1 MNSNNN
7 TCKQEEPLSK
17 IQRLTL
23 INQYKILAELDK
35 ENRKQYEEF
44 IEILSSGYTVFYDT
58 LTEWIS
64 DEMNEEEGEFV
75 LDVLDLY
82 CAVEVYEYRNGKLD
96 NLKNTKFKGFDG
108 NHEFKQMI
116 FTRFLIFKQ
125 NKFSELLSLA
135 KETDNFNSHGR
146 MCHIYEPIINRWKEN
161 FGSAWPVKKEDF
173 EKIFEKEG

>member
-1 MNSNNN
+1 MEKSMD
-7 TCKQEEPLSK
+7 KQ
-17 IQRLTL
+17 QRLIL
-23 INQYKILAELDK
+23 INQYKILTQLDK
-35 ENRKQYEEF
+35 DNKKQYEEY
-44 IEILSSGYTVFYDT
+44 IEILSSGYTIFYDT

-64 DEMNEEEGEFV
+64 DEMEEKECDFV

-82 CAVEVYEYRNGKLD
+82 CAVEVYEYRNGRLK

-108 NHEFKQMI
+108 NHEFQEMI

-125 NKFSELLSLA
+125 NKFSELLNLA

-146 MCHIYEPIINRWKEN
+146 MRHIYEPIINRWKEK

-173 EKIFEKEG
+173 ELIFEREPSKC